1 MPRNFESFG
10 IQFLYPDNWKQ
21 VERADDEGTEGVTL
35 ELPSGGFFTVERA
48 RDGDLAEEVVDQMTQ
63 TFESD
68 YDEVESERVDLPGLS
83 DREAAMEFRFYY
95 LDLLVVSR
103 LIVLDLDG
111 GTVVVQ
117 MQAESRDF
125 DENELVFDALVK
137 QIRQLV

>member
-48 RDGDLAEEVVDQMTQ
+48 RDDDLAEEVVDQMAQ

-125 DENELVFDALVK
+125 DENELVFDALIK